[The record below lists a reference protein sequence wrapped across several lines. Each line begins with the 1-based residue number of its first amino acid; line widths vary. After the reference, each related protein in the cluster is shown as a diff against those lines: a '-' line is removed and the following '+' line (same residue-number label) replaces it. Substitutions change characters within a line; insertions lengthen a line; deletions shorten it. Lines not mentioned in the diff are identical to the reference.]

1 MSNTDFCIQIEIQFL
16 AAPQRTLAATS
27 TRKTS
32 RASLPD
38 DTNVDIRIYVSYEG
52 PSHIGILTAAA
63 DRVLKVP
70 RTTTAW
76 PQGASQ
82 PAKTVLITPVAEQRP
97 RGRAWRAISA
107 VWYPWH
113 DRGAG
118 QKGPWGSCLCWTP
131 RWHQRGSTGSPCQ
144 PTVSLLPC
152 PLLWRRPEL
161 RKQRLALD
169 LQFSAIFIL

>member
-1 MSNTDFCIQIEIQFL
+1 MSNTDFYIQIEIQFL
-16 AAPQRTLAATS
+16 AVPQRTLAATS

-38 DTNVDIRIYVSYEG
+38 DTNVDIRIYGSYKS

-82 PAKTVLITPVAEQRP
+82 AKTVLITPVAEQRP
-97 RGRAWRAISA
+97 RGRAWRAISV
-107 VWYPWH
+107 VW
-113 DRGAG
+113 
-118 QKGPWGSCLCWTP
+118 
-131 RWHQRGSTGSPCQ
+131 
-144 PTVSLLPC
+144 
-152 PLLWRRPEL
+152 
-161 RKQRLALD
+161 
-169 LQFSAIFIL
+169 

>member
-16 AAPQRTLAATS
+16 AVPQRTLAATS

-38 DTNVDIRIYVSYEG
+38 DTNVDIRIYGSYKS
-52 PSHIGILTAAA
+52 PSHIRILTAAA

-82 PAKTVLITPVAEQRP
+82 AKTVLITPVAEQRP

-107 VWYPWH
+107 VWYPWR

-131 RWHQRGSTGSPCQ
+131 HWHQRGSTSSPCQ

-152 PLLWRRPEL
+152 PLPWGRPEL
-161 RKQRLALD
+161 GKQRLALD
-169 LQFSAIFIL
+169 PQFSAIFIL